1 MGRWKKKSREEREE
15 ADRRLKG
22 QPKNRR
28 WKIPAWFRRHR
39 APQSAA
45 APPAGSS
52 GGFSQLVLEGRFL
65 EACRSISSSAE
76 ERQDRGCQY
85 QVVAQGMWQVVQEA
99 LEGSGGGRE
108 LQRKLR
114 SVAAA
119 MEWARGASREL
130 GGDLASWDCQLQ
142 TWLRNDAENRVPP
155 SPRDR
160 VPLNPGDQLGR
171 YLAELA
177 EAMDRGLGPQR
188 AALLGACLSATDREC
203 FQEVLLGRLS
213 VLLTRSG
220 DPDSC
225 RELYT
230 WARKTLFGQ
239 LAKTPR
245 PAAARKLLDPL
256 MFVTWMSQVQSR
268 LVELIQKELEKQL
281 ENVLTCDQKEWAS
294 SSCQAFLKIFQLL
307 KGTIDSVQDV
317 GPPVT
322 SRVQAMVLN
331 TFAEFLQRYR
341 GEGAPHFL
349 QQQAGAGPSPQ
360 LHVLQTCC
368 VLRKT
373 WQDLGQAHTP
383 LADLV
388 LCTINAIEDQSQ
400 DALVSGVR
408 SLCQS
413 LLGHHFGREDE
424 ELAHALRSLR
434 RGLERYPGLLPPPT
448 YKSLVQSLYRAVF
461 TEYLQALVTHLKKL
475 KPRKWEDQ
483 RGQVEM
489 DVQEL
494 RETFGRQEGL
504 GDGAP
509 GLEAFMEVF
518 QLSRERSSPCLDEWL
533 ASFRDRFPDYM
544 RRESKAREG
553 QGLAQ
558 GPLQAGAG
566 PSLVSP
572 PPDAEIHP
580 AGPSE
585 RPSPDPFLVSRAP
598 RSGS

>member
-1 MGRWKKKSREEREE
+1 MGSYLPGQGLNLHPCIGSTCISTASGCKEDTSVQGPTVLLAPVSRWPRVPFFQDSHSWSWRAASWKPVGASHPQ
-15 ADRRLKG
+15 RRKG
-22 QPKNRR
+22 RT
-28 WKIPAWFRRHR
+28 
-39 APQSAA
+39 
-45 APPAGSS
+45 
-52 GGFSQLVLEGRFL
+52 V
-65 EACRSISSSAE
+65 
-76 ERQDRGCQY
+76 GCQY
-85 QVVAQGMWQVVQEA
+85 QAVAWGMWQVVQEA
-99 LEGSGGGRE
+99 LEGGGGGRE

-142 TWLRNDAENRVPP
+142 TRLRNDTENRVPP

-160 VPLNPGDQLGR
+160 VPLNPRDQLGR

-188 AALLGACLSATDREC
+188 AARLGACLSATDREC

-239 LAKTPR
+239 LARKTPR

-268 LVELIQKELEKQL
+268 LVELIQ
-281 ENVLTCDQKEWAS
+281 
-294 SSCQAFLKIFQLL
+294 LL

-317 GPPVT
+317 RPPVT

-331 TFAEFLQRYR
+331 TFAEFLQ
-341 GEGAPHFL
+341 
-349 QQQAGAGPSPQ
+349 
-360 LHVLQTCC
+360 
-368 VLRKT
+368 RKT

-424 ELAHALRSLR
+424 ELARALRSLR
-434 RGLERYPGLLPPPT
+434 GAWSATPACFLPT

-483 RGQVEM
+483 QGQVET

-504 GDGAP
+504 CDGAP

-518 QLSRERSSPCLDEWL
+518 QLSGERGSPCLDGWL
-533 ASFRDRFPDYM
+533 ASFRDRFPDYV
-544 RRESKAREG
+544 RRQSEIQKEAILLKPGLLHQKDPESDTR
-553 QGLAQ
+553 Q
-558 GPLQAGAG
+558 
-566 PSLVSP
+566 
-572 PPDAEIHP
+572 
-580 AGPSE
+580 
-585 RPSPDPFLVSRAP
+585 
-598 RSGS
+598 

>member
-22 QPKNRR
+22 QPQNRR

-85 QVVAQGMWQVVQEA
+85 QAVARGMWQVVQEA
-99 LEGSGGGRE
+99 LEGGGGGRE

-142 TWLRNDAENRVPP
+142 TRLRNDAENRVPP

-160 VPLNPGDQLGR
+160 VPLNPRDQLGR
-171 YLAELA
+171 YLVELA

-188 AALLGACLSATDREC
+188 AARLGACLSATDREC

-225 RELYT
+225 QELYT

-239 LAKTPR
+239 LARKTPR

-256 MFVTWMSQVQSR
+256 MFVTWMSQMQSR

-281 ENVLTCDQKEWAS
+281 ENVLTCDQKERAS
-294 SSCQAFLKIFQLL
+294 SSCQAFLKIFQ
-307 KGTIDSVQDV
+307 G
-317 GPPVT
+317 
-322 SRVQAMVLN
+322 
-331 TFAEFLQRYR
+331 
-341 GEGAPHFL
+341 
-349 QQQAGAGPSPQ
+349 
-360 LHVLQTCC
+360 
-368 VLRKT
+368 
-373 WQDLGQAHTP
+373 
-383 LADLV
+383 
-388 LCTINAIEDQSQ
+388 
-400 DALVSGVR
+400 
-408 SLCQS
+408 
-413 LLGHHFGREDE
+413 
-424 ELAHALRSLR
+424 
-434 RGLERYPGLLPPPT
+434 
-448 YKSLVQSLYRAVF
+448 
-461 TEYLQALVTHLKKL
+461 
-475 KPRKWEDQ
+475 
-483 RGQVEM
+483 
-489 DVQEL
+489 
-494 RETFGRQEGL
+494 
-504 GDGAP
+504 
-509 GLEAFMEVF
+509 
-518 QLSRERSSPCLDEWL
+518 
-533 ASFRDRFPDYM
+533 
-544 RRESKAREG
+544 
-553 QGLAQ
+553 
-558 GPLQAGAG
+558 
-566 PSLVSP
+566 
-572 PPDAEIHP
+572 
-580 AGPSE
+580 
-585 RPSPDPFLVSRAP
+585 
-598 RSGS
+598 